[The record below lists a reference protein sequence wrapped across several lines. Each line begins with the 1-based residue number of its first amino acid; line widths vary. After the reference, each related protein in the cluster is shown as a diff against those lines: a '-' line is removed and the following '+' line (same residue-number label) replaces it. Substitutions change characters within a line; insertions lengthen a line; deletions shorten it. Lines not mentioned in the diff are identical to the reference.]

1 MSVNILDMVKGAVSD
16 QIMGQIGGLL
26 GTDTKKTS
34 SVFETAAGSILGGM
48 MKKASSP
55 QGAKDIFGAVE
66 KTDDSI
72 LDKLGDLL
80 GGGDGTEQ
88 IQQQGSG
95 ILDMVLGG
103 GQSTS
108 GLVDMISKVLDLDSS
123 TIGKLL
129 KMAAPI
135 VMGVIAQ
142 YVKKQGMNA
151 VGLGNLLGEQKSH
164 LSSALPDQ
172 LFGNLGL
179 ANFGDSA
186 GAAVDSANDTVNQAV
201 DTAAKSGGGL
211 MKIIIPLGIIAGLG
225 ILGWKYINASP
236 EVMEPATD
244 IDVEVVDVNEGLL
257 DFSVIEGVDE
267 LGEAGTVLSTGFK
280 DIGKKLVAVSDEAG
294 ATSLAETITDFTGKI
309 DGLDL
314 GSAEGEAK
322 SALGSMTSRFIK
334 MIKDVM
340 AGKPADIKSVLQP
353 VIDGLLEKISGFASQ
368 GGENRS
374 PAAATGR

>member
-16 QIMGQIGGLL
+16 QVMGQIGGLL

-55 QGAKDIFGAVE
+55 QGAQDIFGAVE

-72 LDKLGDLL
+72 LGKLGDLL
-80 GGGDGTEQ
+80 GDGGGTEQ

-108 GLVDMISKVLDLDSS
+108 GMVDMISKVLGLDNS

-135 VMGVIAQ
+135 VMGVVSQ

-151 VGLGNLLGEQKSH
+151 TGLSGLLGEQKSH
-164 LSSALPDQ
+164 LSAAMPDQ
-172 LFGNLGL
+172 LFGDLGL

-186 GAAVDSANDTVNQAV
+186 NAAVNESVVAAK
-201 DTAAKSGGGL
+201 DTAVKSGGGL
-211 MKIIIPLGIIAGLG
+211 MKLIIPLGIIAALG
-225 ILGWKYINASP
+225 ILGWKYFNSGPVKMA
-236 EVMEPATD
+236 PAKE
-244 IDVEVVDVNEGLL
+244 IDVEVVDVNDGLL
-257 DFSVIEGVDE
+257 DFSTIEGIDE
-267 LGEAGTVLSTGFK
+267 LGAAGTMLSTGFK
-280 DIGKKLVAVSDEAG
+280 DLGKGLVAVSDEAG
-294 ATSLAETITDFTGKI
+294 AKRFAETVTGFTGKI

-314 GSAEGEAK
+314 GSVEGTAK
-322 SALGSMTSRFIK
+322 SAIGTMTTRFTT
-334 MIKDVM
+334 MVKDVL
-340 AGKPADIKSVLQP
+340 AGKPADIKGVLQP
-353 VIDGLLEKISGFASQ
+353 VIDALLEKLSGFGSKGPEDKA
-368 GGENRS
+368 